1 MPDLS
6 LSSYAVEWK
15 RLVPGTQA
23 RDSLVGLGML
33 AVWHL
38 VFWIWGIWITAA
50 LGTDGTVCTS
60 IQSIVTVENCVA
72 QCVVCVAYDTSVCYD
87 TGRLDAEYGAA
98 TCPVCKCS
106 NCGVLHLLVR
116 MIGRH
121 ALASYAAA
129 TGLYQLV

>member
-38 VFWIWGIWITAA
+38 VFWVWGIWITAA

-60 IQSIVTVENCVA
+60 IQSIVTVEDCVA
-72 QCVVCVAYDTSVCYD
+72 QCVVCVACDT
-87 TGRLDAEYGAA
+87 
-98 TCPVCKCS
+98 
-106 NCGVLHLLVR
+106 
-116 MIGRH
+116 
-121 ALASYAAA
+121 
-129 TGLYQLV
+129 

>member
-1 MPDLS
+1 MPDVS
-6 LSSYAVEWK
+6 LRSYAVEWK

-38 VFWIWGIWITAA
+38 VFWVWGIWITAA
-50 LGTDGTVCTS
+50 LGTDGTVCRS
-60 IQSIVTVENCVA
+60 IPSAVTVENCIA
-72 QCVVCVAYDTSVCYD
+72 QCVVCASCDASVCRD
-87 TGRLDAEYGAA
+87 AGRLDAEYGAA

-106 NCGVLHLLVR
+106 YCGVLQLLVR
-116 MIGRH
+116 IIGRH
-121 ALASYAAA
+121 ALASYATA